1 MRRSGRRF
9 FSSLA
14 GAGLYLTAQA
24 LGQYLG
30 AIGVPHSWVS
40 FLGARGSLNVQI
52 GEALIL
58 ALPVFLI
65 SLVWAWL
72 TVRPWGGARNPH
84 TAWCVG
90 GTIIAAVGSLLV
102 GVVMFSLN
110 PPGYEVPV
118 SYMLL
123 RASQAPLWGVQNSLA
138 AIAGLALA
146 VLAVE
151 RYMRKHPGRSRSRTY
166 KARTALGPI
175 PTAGGKPP
183 R

>member
-9 FSSLA
+9 FSSLS

-30 AIGVPHSWVS
+30 VLGIPHSWVS
-40 FLGARGSLNVQI
+40 FLGPRGSLNVQVA
-52 GEALIL
+52 EAMIL

-65 SLVWAWL
+65 SLAWAWF

-90 GTIIAAVGSLLV
+90 GTVIAAVGSLLL
-102 GVVMFSLN
+102 GVVSFSLN

-123 RASQAPLWGVQNSLA
+123 RASQAPLWGVQNSIA
-138 AIAGLALA
+138 ALAGLALA
-146 VLAVE
+146 VLAIE
-151 RYMRKHPGRSRSRTY
+151 RQMRRRPPSASRSRVY
-166 KARTALGPI
+166 RPRAALGPV
-175 PTAGGKPP
+175 PMAGSKQ

>member
-14 GAGLYLTAQA
+14 GVGLYLTAQA

-30 AIGVPHSWVS
+30 ALGISHSWVS

-52 GEALIL
+52 AEAVIL
-58 ALPVFLI
+58 AIPVFLV

-72 TVRPWGGARNPH
+72 TVRPWGGARHPH

-90 GTIIAAVGSLLV
+90 GCVIAAVGSLLV
-102 GVVMFSLN
+102 GVISFSLN

-123 RASQAPLWGVQNSLA
+123 RYSQAPLWGVQNSLA
-138 AIAGLALA
+138 AFAGLALA
-146 VLAVE
+146 VVGVN
-151 RYMRKHPGRSRSRTY
+151 RYTRKHARHGSRTY
-166 KARTALGPI
+166 KSMTALGPI
-175 PTAGGKPP
+175 PSSVD
-183 R
+183 RHR

>member
-30 AIGVPHSWVS
+30 ALGIPHSWVS

-52 GEALIL
+52 AEAVIL
-58 ALPVFLI
+58 ALPVFLA
-65 SLVWAWL
+65 SLTWAWL
-72 TVRPWGGARNPH
+72 TVRPWGGARHPH

-90 GTIIAAVGSLLV
+90 GCVIAAVGSLLV
-102 GVVMFSLN
+102 GVISFSLN

-118 SYMLL
+118 SYMLM
-123 RASQAPLWGVQNSLA
+123 RSSQAPLWGLQNSLA
-138 AIAGLALA
+138 AFAGLALA
-146 VLAVE
+146 VLAIN
-151 RYMRKHPGRSRSRTY
+151 RYMRRHPSSSRSRIY
-166 KARTALGPI
+166 RPGRALGPV
-175 PTAGGKPP
+175 PTPGGKP